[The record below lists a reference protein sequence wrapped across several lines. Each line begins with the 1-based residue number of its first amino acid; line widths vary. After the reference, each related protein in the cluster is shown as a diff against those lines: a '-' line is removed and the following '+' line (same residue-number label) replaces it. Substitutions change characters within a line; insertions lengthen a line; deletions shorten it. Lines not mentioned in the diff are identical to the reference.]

1 MSQLSKF
8 KWRIII
14 ISLLIT
20 TALFNHKSNITQ
32 AENAGGSTIFLPV
45 VNRSLE
51 SLNMLAFATNEAND
65 FFEIYKMN
73 QNGTGKTRLTFRPT
87 TNDYFP
93 AWSPDGTKIAFAS
106 YNSDFTA
113 STIYIMN
120 ADGSG
125 LFHLTPFP
133 GYHEMP
139 AWSPDGSKIAFASDL
154 VNPVLGYPSDIFVM
168 NSNGVGTPV
177 NLTNSPTL
185 NELFPDWSSDGT
197 RIAYYRRD
205 ITTSQPVFHGPD
217 FTISP
222 NRFDEMAQN
231 NLLVSDGE
239 IYVMNANG
247 TNKVNLTNH
256 PDWDYAPKW
265 SPFDDKIVFYRYV
278 NSQNRE
284 IFVMNADGSAQTNL
298 SNNSG
303 MDFYPSWS
311 PSGLQVAFQTYY
323 NGWTD
328 LYIINANG
336 SGFFNLTNTPNFA
349 EITVDWH

>member
-1 MSQLSKF
+1 
-8 KWRIII
+8 
-14 ISLLIT
+14 
-20 TALFNHKSNITQ
+20 
-32 AENAGGSTIFLPV
+32 
-45 VNRSLE
+45 
-51 SLNMLAFATNEAND
+51 MLAFATNETND

-197 RIAYYRRD
+197 RIAYYHHD